1 MALHA
6 NYALRNL
13 TLSDKEEDYDS
24 DDSRH
29 PREQQSALE
38 IILDKVP
45 ETCMVFINGG
55 GDDDDDLSLSSDDDD
70 EYHDHSDVKP
80 RRARKQKEKEDFY
93 EYTSADDSSKN
104 CINCRDVQTEIS
116 VTSSSKES
124 SKDDDSISSDDSSKK
139 KVSSRAESFKERNLS
154 KWRRRKQ
161 QFLRRRA
168 MERVAADAD
177 EDATVDLPPAYGP
190 RLMRKDPIPLQQ
202 LRSNVITPNAGDLA
216 ADGKMNSDGFGSDGS
231 KTEKTEGNGRSDV
244 AVETHSDDA
253 HSTNSVKTSNTRE
266 AMKLKWQSM
275 EKKIQLP
282 PNPVYSFL
290 TSSHLGPVVTRS
302 VGVVGDGD
310 LLQLG
315 DVLIRLNGEDVSCLE
330 GEIVSEIFKQM
341 AGKCVRV
348 SFLRRT

>member
-13 TLSDKEEDYDS
+13 TLPDREGDYDS
-24 DDSRH
+24 DDSSS
-29 PREQQSALE
+29 PRKQPSALDN
-38 IILDKVP
+38 ILDRVP

-55 GDDDDDLSLSSDDDD
+55 GDNDDDLSLSSDDDD
-70 EYHDHSDVKP
+70 DYCDHSDAKP
-80 RRARKQKEKEDFY
+80 RRDRKKKEKEDFY
-93 EYTSADDSSKN
+93 EYTSADNSSKN
-104 CINCRDVQTEIS
+104 SLNFRDVQTEIS

-139 KVSSRAESFKERNLS
+139 EVPSRAESFKKRNLA

-168 MERVAADAD
+168 MERVAADTD
-177 EDATVDLPPAYGP
+177 EDATDDLPPAYGR
-190 RLMRKDPIPLQQ
+190 RLMTKDPIPLQQ
-202 LRSNVITPNAGDLA
+202 LRSNVITPKASDLA
-216 ADGKMNSDGFGSDGS
+216 VDGKMNSDGFGSDGS
-231 KTEKTEGNGRSDV
+231 KTVKTEGHGRSDV
-244 AVETHSDDA
+244 AGETHSDVA
-253 HSTNSVKTSNTRE
+253 HSTNSGNNSIVRE

-290 TSSHLGPVVTRS
+290 TLSHLGPVVTRS

-330 GEIVSEIFKQM
+330 GEIVSEIFKQL

-348 SFLRRT
+348 SFLRKT